1 MEWIR
6 IGENKIKVML
16 TPEDA
21 ARYELSPA
29 CRKESDVLSGS
40 AFRAILSDV
49 RNAADFDACEDKVYV
64 QLYPSKTGG
73 FELFITKMGVELTR
87 KCEVAPTQKKCATRT
102 VALSFEGLPPL
113 IAVCRRLLE
122 RGFTGKSAV
131 YLDDGHR
138 YWLLLEEKGAPTRL
152 KEDYRFAREYG
163 EFEAADTARLL
174 LAEHGRCLAPTGA
187 VEKIG
192 VL

>member
-16 TPEDA
+16 SPEDA
-21 ARYELSPA
+21 AHYALSPA
-29 CRKESDVLSGS
+29 CQQDAAILAGS

-49 RNAADFDACEDKVYV
+49 RDAADFDASEDKVYV

-73 FELFITKMGVELTR
+73 YELFITKMGVELTE
-87 KCEVAPTQKKCATRT
+87 KSEATPTHKKCGTRT
-102 VALSFEGLPPL
+102 VALSFTGLSPL

-122 RGFTGKSAV
+122 RGFTGESAA
-131 YLDDGHR
+131 YLDDANR
-138 YWLLLEEKGAPTRL
+138 YWLLLKEKGAPARL
-152 KEDYRFAREYG
+152 HDDYRFAREYG

-174 LAEHGRCLAPTGA
+174 LAEHGRCLAQRGA